1 MSDTP
6 PMTWFEEN
14 FVHDGNITYC
24 DGCNSIP
31 FAFIGHWCTG
41 LEAHAMGC
49 AASKVTVPYRPEDVV
64 LVESDDRPGDWRG
77 VYVPVAASGD
87 AP

>member
-1 MSDTP
+1 MPDP
-6 PMTWFEEN
+6 DDM
-14 FVHDGNITYC
+14 VLVRRD
-24 DGCNSIP
+24 DLR
-31 FAFIGHWCTG
+31 ATG